1 MWWSIVSNKIDF
13 KLSDSNKKILNM
25 NFAVEIIRNLLFVN
39 EVITSEEF
47 KNVIKCANRSVK

>member
-47 KNVIKCANRSVK
+47 QNVIKCANRSVK

>member
-1 MWWSIVSNKIDF
+1 MSNRIDF

-25 NFAVEIIRNLLFVN
+25 NLAVEIIRNLLFVN

-47 KNVIKCANRSVK
+47 QNVIKCANRSVK